1 MTTQLRQL
9 AKKIPPKF
17 IKTLPTGYAAKYTGH
32 AVIQQ
37 YILSVLGPTPQRVDQ
52 IIYNGET
59 ITGVLLTMTFTIDD
73 KIVEITEVGSV
84 DRPKP
89 DANGENLKM
98 CISDSVKRC
107 SMRVGKGLQ
116 LWCEEEDQY
125 VLDEVLAERAED
137 ATAKPFV

>member
-37 YILSVLGPTPQRVDQ
+37 YILSVLGPTPQRVDK

-73 KIVEITEVGSV
+73 KIVEITEAGDVS
-84 DRPKP
+84 RPKP
-89 DANGENLKM
+89 DANGENLQS
-98 CISDSVKRC
+98 CISVAVRRC